1 MKSRNILQIY
11 FFFNSS
17 DTFNF
22 GFSQPHLALVMENGS
37 VWDIKSNDQFKTI
50 SKSLLIQLPKSRD
63 YHTFSTNNGVL
74 NFVKDD
80 LSSNIIQ
87 YGKSLNN
94 LNYIKVKKSSVQ
106 FKDKVD
112 PEFFGYDGN
121 SWAGLRF
128 GHGIQ
133 VGSMFWLVSCGFAE
147 YIVENPQHQDDP
159 IIKSSTMLWFSNK
172 QRWRQGP
179 DLQLSPESFSNF
191 CSSSLNSTAIMF
203 VFIGFIHPYY
213 GYDHHVTKVA
223 IFNFQF
229 NVWTDIPNM
238 KEMVQE
244 FYMTCTMV
252 TLFSKQT
259 RPRVVVVFN
268 GSYEFSAIFQNE
280 Y

>member
-1 MKSRNILQIY
+1 MIFL
-11 FFFNSS
+11 NSS

-22 GFSQPHLALVMENGS
+22 GISQPHLALVMENGS

-50 SKSLLIQLPKSRD
+50 RKNLLIQLPKSTD
-63 YHTFSTNNGVL
+63 YHTFSTRNGVL

-87 YGKSLNN
+87 YGKSLKPPNH
-94 LNYIKVKKSSVQ
+94 IRVKKSSVQ
-106 FKDKVD
+106 FKYKIDD
-112 PEFFGYDGN
+112 WMMDGN
-121 SWAGLRF
+121 YWDGLRF

-133 VGSMFWLVSCGFAE
+133 VGSMFWLVSAGFGISMSE
-147 YIVENPQHQDDP
+147 KPLDP
-159 IIKSSTMLWFSNK
+159 DHVIKSSTMLWFSNK

-179 DLQLSPESFSNF
+179 DLHLRPQQSFINF

-203 VFIGFIHPYY
+203 VFIGYNY
-213 GYDHHVTKVA
+213 VTKVS

-238 KEMVQE
+238 KEILQE
-244 FYMTCTMV
+244 FYMTCTMA

-259 RPRVVVVFN
+259 RPRVVVIFN
-268 GSYEFSAIFQNE
+268 GMNLVQFLKMNII
-280 Y
+280 

>member
-1 MKSRNILQIY
+1 
-11 FFFNSS
+11 
-17 DTFNF
+17 
-22 GFSQPHLALVMENGS
+22 MENGS

-50 SKSLLIQLPKSRD
+50 RKNLLIQLPKSRD

-74 NFVKDD
+74 NFVRDD
-80 LSSNIIQ
+80 ISTNIIQ

-94 LNYIKVKKSSVQ
+94 LNHIKVRKSSVQ
-106 FKDKVD
+106 FKDKI
-112 PEFFGYDGN
+112 EAGFFGYDGN
-121 SWAGLRF
+121 SFAGLRF

-133 VGSMFWLVSCGFAE
+133 VGSMFWLVSARFAE
-147 YIVENPQHQDDP
+147 YIVENPQEQDP

-179 DLQLSPESFSNF
+179 DLQLNPESFRNF
-191 CSSSLNSTAIMF
+191 CSSSLNSTAIIF
-203 VFIGFIHPYY
+203 VFIGYIHPHY
-213 GYDHHVTKVA
+213 GHYCVTKVA

-238 KEMVQE
+238 KEKLQE
-244 FYMTCTMV
+244 FYMTCTMA

-268 GSYEFSAIFQNE
+268 GSYEFSSK
-280 Y
+280 

>member
-1 MKSRNILQIY
+1 
-11 FFFNSS
+11 
-17 DTFNF
+17 
-22 GFSQPHLALVMENGS
+22 MENGS
-37 VWDIKSNDQFKTI
+37 VWDIKSNDQFKTVR
-50 SKSLLIQLPKSRD
+50 KSLLIQLPKSRD
-63 YHTFSTNNGVL
+63 YHTFSTNNGIL

-94 LNYIKVKKSSVQ
+94 ANHIKVKKSSVQ
-106 FKDKVD
+106 FKEKNGAV
-112 PEFFGYDGN
+112 FVGYDGN
-121 SWAGLRF
+121 SWTGLRF

-147 YIVENPQHQDDP
+147 FFHIYTLDP

-179 DLQLSPESFSNF
+179 DLGLSPESFRNF
-191 CSSSLNSTAIMF
+191 CSSSLNSTAIIF
-203 VFIGFIHPYY
+203 VFIGYIHPH
-213 GYDHHVTKVA
+213 YDYWVTKVA

-238 KEMVQE
+238 KEKLQE
-244 FYMTCTMV
+244 FYMTCTMA

-268 GSYEFSAIFQNE
+268 GSYEFSSK
-280 Y
+280 

>member
-11 FFFNSS
+11 FHFFNSL

-22 GFSQPHLALVMENGS
+22 VFSQPHLALVMENGS

-50 SKSLLIQLPKSRD
+50 RKSLLIQLPKSRD
-63 YHTFSTNNGVL
+63 YHTFSTNNGIL

-94 LNYIKVKKSSVQ
+94 ANHLKVKKSSVQ
-106 FKDKVD
+106 FKEKNGVV
-112 PEFFGYDGN
+112 FLGYDGN
-121 SWAGLRF
+121 SLTGLRF

-147 YIVENPQHQDDP
+147 FLNIYTLDP
-159 IIKSSTMLWFSNK
+159 ILKSSTMLWFSNK
-172 QRWRQGP
+172 QRWRRGP
-179 DLQLSPESFSNF
+179 DLQLNPESFRNF

-203 VFIGFIHPYY
+203 VFIGNIHPNY
-213 GYDHHVTKVA
+213 GGDYFVTKVA

-229 NVWTDIPNM
+229 NVWTDISNM
-238 KEMVQE
+238 KEILHL
-244 FYMTCTMV
+244 YMTCTMA

-259 RPRVVVVFN
+259 RPRFVVVFN
-268 GSYEFSAIFQNE
+268 GSYELSSK
-280 Y
+280 